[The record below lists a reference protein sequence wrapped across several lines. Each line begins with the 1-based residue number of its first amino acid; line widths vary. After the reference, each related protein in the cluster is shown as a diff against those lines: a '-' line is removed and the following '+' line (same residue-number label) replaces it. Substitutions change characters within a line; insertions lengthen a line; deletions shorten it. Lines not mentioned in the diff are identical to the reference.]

1 MAASDEERSMS
12 TPVPE
17 DVARAQATWQ
27 GRDTS
32 SAEAYE
38 RYAVPAVFGPWAH
51 DLVAL
56 AALRPGERVL
66 DVACGTGVVTRLAA
80 EQVGASGR
88 VVGLDFS
95 PGMLQVA
102 RTVPPPAGAAIT
114 WQEGSAEALP
124 FGESSFDVVLCQ
136 HGLPFVADR
145 PRALAEMRRVLV
157 SGGRLAIAVWQGRDQ
172 NPVDA
177 ILAEALV
184 RFGAHGQ
191 ASRQLVAHALG
202 DAETLRTLVASAGLC
217 DVTIRSVTK
226 LHRYPSAELFLQRRL
241 VAPELDAATVARM
254 HAEVR
259 DALRPYAEGEGLV
272 FPMAAHLL
280 TAQA

>member
-1 MAASDEERSMS
+1 MS
-12 TPVPE
+12 TPSPD

-27 GRDTS
+27 GRDAS

-80 EQVGASGR
+80 EQVGASGQ

-102 RTVPPPAGAAIT
+102 RSVSPPAGAAIT

-124 FGESSFDVVLCQ
+124 FAENSFDVVTCQ
-136 HGLPFVADR
+136 HGLPFMADR
-145 PRALAEMRRVLV
+145 SRALAEMRRVLV
-157 SGGRLAIAVWQGRDQ
+157 PDGHLAIAVWQGHNQ

-177 ILAEALV
+177 VLTEALV
-184 RFGAHGQ
+184 RFGAQGQ
-191 ASRQLVAHALG
+191 AARQVVGHALG
-202 DAETLRTLVASAGLC
+202 DAEALQELVIGAGFR
-217 DVTIRSVTK
+217 DVTIRSLTK
-226 LHRYPSAELFLQRRL
+226 LHQYPSAELFLQRRL

-259 DALRPYAEGEGLV
+259 DALRPYAEDEGLL

-280 TAQA
+280 TAVA

>member
-1 MAASDEERSMS
+1 MASSDEERAMS
-12 TPVPE
+12 TPIPE

-27 GRDTS
+27 GRDAT

-38 RYAVPAVFGPWAH
+38 RHAVPAVFGPWAR

-56 AALRPGERVL
+56 AALRRGEQVL

-80 EQVGASGR
+80 EHVDASGR
-88 VVGLDFS
+88 VVGLDIS
-95 PGMLQVA
+95 PGMLEVA
-102 RTVPPPAGAAIT
+102 HSVPPPAGAAIT
-114 WQEGSAEALP
+114 GQEGSAEALP
-124 FGESSFDVVLCQ
+124 FAEGSFDVVLCQ

-145 PRALAEMRRVLV
+145 SRALAEMRRVLV
-157 SGGRLAIAVWQGRDQ
+157 PDGRLVMAVWQDHDQ

-184 RFGAHGQ
+184 RFGVRGQ
-191 ASRQLVAHALG
+191 AARQLVGHALG
-202 DAETLRTLVASAGLC
+202 DAEALCTLVAGVGFG
-217 DVTIRSVTK
+217 DVTVRSITK
-226 LHRYPSAELFLQRRL
+226 MHRYPSAELFLQRRL
-241 VAPELDAATVARM
+241 IAPELDAETVARM